1 MRRMAARH
9 RPELQPVVTLAD
21 IRRVRE
27 VADAVYLDPK
37 VEEYILDVVLATR
50 EPSAFRLER
59 LETLIEYGAS
69 PRATIYLAQAAKVH
83 AFMEGRDLRHAAG
96 REDDRSRRAAPPGPA
111 HLRGRGAGPRLRRR
125 CCATS
130 STPSTFRS
138 PRPWLRPLRRRA
150 TNAPRSRAALPE
162 PTLSPE
168 LFAKIRGIQIRAQ
181 RLVTD
186 LFAGEYESAFKG
198 RGMEFEQ
205 VREYL
210 PGDDLRLIDWNVT
223 ARMDHPY
230 VKQHREERELTVM
243 LLVDTSASTDFGTTD
258 KSKSE
263 VAAEVAA
270 LLAYTAIKSHDRV
283 GLIAFSD
290 QVELYIPPKKGRGH
304 VWRVIRAILTL
315 EPSHRGTD
323 LGAALDYLGRVSR
336 RRAVAFLISDFWD
349 AGFDDRLR
357 VAARRH
363 DLTAIPVLDRRE
375 AELPPVGIVELQDA
389 ETGEVVWLDTFD
401 RKGAADYRER
411 GRRQRAA
418 RTELLRSCRVGEIE
432 LWTDEPYVDA
442 IVRYFRARERRRGRG
457 R

>member
-1 MRRMAARH
+1 MLTSISKNPTPLAPRTAH
-9 RPELQPVVTLAD
+9 RAEDGTSGATLA
-21 IRRVRE
+21 
-27 VADAVYLDPK
+27 
-37 VEEYILDVVLATR
+37 
-50 EPSAFRLER
+50 
-59 LETLIEYGAS
+59 
-69 PRATIYLAQAAKVH
+69 
-83 AFMEGRDLRHAAG
+83 
-96 REDDRSRRAAPPGPA
+96 
-111 HLRGRGAGPRLRRR
+111 
-125 CCATS
+125 
-130 STPSTFRS
+130 
-138 PRPWLRPLRRRA
+138 
-150 TNAPRSRAALPE
+150 
-162 PTLSPE
+162 PE

-205 VREYL
+205 VREYQ

-243 LLVDTSASTDFGTTD
+243 LLVDTSASTDFGTMD
-258 KSKSE
+258 KVKSE

-375 AELPPVGIVELQDA
+375 AELPPVGIVELEDA
-389 ETGEVVWLDTFD
+389 ESGETMWLDTFD
-401 RKGAADYRER
+401 RKAVAQYREQ
-411 GRRQRAA
+411 GRRARAA
-418 RTELLRSCRVGEIE
+418 RTELLRACKVGEIE

>member
-1 MRRMAARH
+1 MR
-9 RPELQPVVTLAD
+9 E
-21 IRRVRE
+21 
-27 VADAVYLDPK
+27 ADADH
-37 VEEYILDVVLATR
+37 
-50 EPSAFRLER
+50 
-59 LETLIEYGAS
+59 G
-69 PRATIYLAQAAKVH
+69 
-83 AFMEGRDLRHAAG
+83 
-96 REDDRSRRAAPPGPA
+96 
-111 HLRGRGAGPRLRRR
+111 
-125 CCATS
+125 
-130 STPSTFRS
+130 
-138 PRPWLRPLRRRA
+138 
-150 TNAPRSRAALPE
+150 
-162 PTLSPE
+162 PTLSAE

-205 VREYL
+205 VREYQ

-243 LLVDTSASTDFGTTD
+243 LLVDISASTDFGTAA
-258 KSKSE
+258 KPKSE

-270 LLAYTAIKSHDRV
+270 LLAYTAITSHDRV

-323 LGAALDYLGRVSR
+323 LGAALDYLGRVCR
-336 RRAVAFLISDFWD
+336 RRAVAFLISDFW
-349 AGFDDRLR
+349 AEGFEDRLR
-357 VAARRH
+357 VTARRH

-375 AELPPVGIVELQDA
+375 AELPPVGIVELEDA
-389 ETGEVVWLDTFD
+389 ETGEVRWLDTFD
-401 RKGAADYRER
+401 RKAVAELRER
-411 GRRQRAA
+411 ARRARQA

-442 IVRYFRARERRRGRG
+442 IVRYFRARERRKARGR
-457 R
+457 

>member
-1 MRRMAARH
+1 
-9 RPELQPVVTLAD
+9 
-21 IRRVRE
+21 
-27 VADAVYLDPK
+27 VASTA
-37 VEEYILDVVLATR
+37 
-50 EPSAFRLER
+50 S
-59 LETLIEYGAS
+59 S
-69 PRATIYLAQAAKVH
+69 PRP
-83 AFMEGRDLRHAAG
+83 D
-96 REDDRSRRAAPPGPA
+96 RAAPPPGEA
-111 HLRGRGAGPRLRRR
+111 
-125 CCATS
+125 
-130 STPSTFRS
+130 
-138 PRPWLRPLRRRA
+138 
-150 TNAPRSRAALPE
+150 
-162 PTLSPE
+162 TLSPE

-198 RGMEFEQ
+198 RGMEFEE
-205 VREYL
+205 VREYQ

-223 ARMDHPY
+223 ARMNHPY

-243 LLVDTSASTDFGTTD
+243 LLVDTSASTDFGTTG
-258 KSKSE
+258 KLKSE

-323 LGAALDYLGRVSR
+323 LAAALDYLGRVCR
-336 RRAVAFLISDFWD
+336 RRAVAFLLSDFWD
-349 AGFDDRLR
+349 QGAPTRLDDRLR

-375 AELPPVGIVELQDA
+375 AELPAVGIVELQDA

-401 RKGAADYRER
+401 RKAVAAYAER
-411 GRRQRAA
+411 ARRDRQA
-418 RTELLRSCRVGEIE
+418 RTELLRACKVGEIE

-442 IVRYFRARERRRGRG
+442 IVRYFRARERQRGRG

>member
-1 MRRMAARH
+1 M
-9 RPELQPVVTLAD
+9 
-21 IRRVRE
+21 
-27 VADAVYLDPK
+27 
-37 VEEYILDVVLATR
+37 
-50 EPSAFRLER
+50 
-59 LETLIEYGAS
+59 
-69 PRATIYLAQAAKVH
+69 
-83 AFMEGRDLRHAAG
+83 
-96 REDDRSRRAAPPGPA
+96 
-111 HLRGRGAGPRLRRR
+111 
-125 CCATS
+125 
-130 STPSTFRS
+130 
-138 PRPWLRPLRRRA
+138 
-150 TNAPRSRAALPE
+150 
-162 PTLSPE
+162 LSPE

-205 VREYL
+205 VREYQ
-210 PGDDLRLIDWNVT
+210 PGDDLRLVDWNVT
-223 ARMDHPY
+223 ARMNHPY

-243 LLVDTSASTDFGTTD
+243 LLVDTSASTDFGTAG
-258 KSKSE
+258 KVKSE

-323 LGAALDYLGRVSR
+323 LAAALDYLGRVSR
-336 RRAVAFLISDFWD
+336 RRAVAFLLSDFWD

-389 ETGEVVWLDTFD
+389 ETGAVVWLDTFD
-401 RKGAADYRER
+401 RKAVADYRER
-411 GRRQRAA
+411 GRRERLA
-418 RTELLRSCRVGEIE
+418 RSELLRSCRVGEIE

-442 IVRYFRARERRRGRG
+442 IVRYFRARERRKGRG

>member
-1 MRRMAARH
+1 MARTA
-9 RPELQPVVTLAD
+9 
-21 IRRVRE
+21 
-27 VADAVYLDPK
+27 
-37 VEEYILDVVLATR
+37 
-50 EPSAFRLER
+50 S
-59 LETLIEYGAS
+59 S
-69 PRATIYLAQAAKVH
+69 PRN
-83 AFMEGRDLRHAAG
+83 E
-96 REDDRSRRAAPPGPA
+96 SAPQSGGTPA
-111 HLRGRGAGPRLRRR
+111 
-125 CCATS
+125 
-130 STPSTFRS
+130 
-138 PRPWLRPLRRRA
+138 
-150 TNAPRSRAALPE
+150 

-205 VREYL
+205 VREYQ

-243 LLVDTSASTDFGTTD
+243 LLVDTSASTDFGSTD
-258 KSKSE
+258 KLKSE

-349 AGFDDRLR
+349 GGFDDRLR

-401 RKGAADYRER
+401 RKGTADYQER
-411 GRRQRAA
+411 GRRQRAQ

>member
-1 MRRMAARH
+1 MART
-9 RPELQPVVTLAD
+9 V
-21 IRRVRE
+21 
-27 VADAVYLDPK
+27 
-37 VEEYILDVVLATR
+37 
-50 EPSAFRLER
+50 S
-59 LETLIEYGAS
+59 S
-69 PRATIYLAQAAKVH
+69 PRN
-83 AFMEGRDLRHAAG
+83 EG
-96 REDDRSRRAAPPGPA
+96 APQ
-111 HLRGRGAGPRLRRR
+111 
-125 CCATS
+125 S
-130 STPSTFRS
+130 SG
-138 PRPWLRPLRRRA
+138 
-150 TNAPRSRAALPE
+150 
-162 PTLSPE
+162 LSPE

-205 VREYL
+205 VREYQ
-210 PGDDLRLIDWNVT
+210 PGDDLRFIDWNVT

-243 LLVDTSASTDFGTTD
+243 LLVDTSASTDFGSTD
-258 KSKSE
+258 KLKSE

-349 AGFDDRLR
+349 GGFDDRLR

-375 AELPPVGIVELQDA
+375 AELPPVGIVELRDA

-401 RKGAADYRER
+401 RKGVADYRER
-411 GRRQRAA
+411 SRRQRAE

-432 LWTDEPYVDA
+432 LWTDEAYVDA
-442 IVRYFRARERRRGRG
+442 IVRYFRARERRQGRG

>member
-1 MRRMAARH
+1 VVSTASSSRH
-9 RPELQPVVTLAD
+9 ENV
-21 IRRVRE
+21 
-27 VADAVYLDPK
+27 
-37 VEEYILDVVLATR
+37 
-50 EPSAFRLER
+50 
-59 LETLIEYGAS
+59 
-69 PRATIYLAQAAKVH
+69 
-83 AFMEGRDLRHAAG
+83 
-96 REDDRSRRAAPPGPA
+96 APPSGEA
-111 HLRGRGAGPRLRRR
+111 
-125 CCATS
+125 
-130 STPSTFRS
+130 
-138 PRPWLRPLRRRA
+138 
-150 TNAPRSRAALPE
+150 
-162 PTLSPE
+162 TLSPE

-198 RGMEFEQ
+198 RGMEFEE
-205 VREYL
+205 VREYQ
-210 PGDDLRLIDWNVT
+210 PGDDLRFIDWNVT
-223 ARMDHPY
+223 ARMNHPY

-243 LLVDTSASTDFGTTD
+243 LLVDTSASTDFGTTG
-258 KSKSE
+258 KAKSE

-323 LGAALDYLGRVSR
+323 LAAALDYLGRVSR
-336 RRAVAFLISDFWD
+336 RRAVAFLLSDFWD
-349 AGFDDRLR
+349 QGFDDRLR

-401 RKGAADYRER
+401 RKAVAEYAERARRER
-411 GRRQRAA
+411 LA
-418 RTELLRSCRVGEIE
+418 RTELLRNCKVGEIE

-442 IVRYFRARERRRGRG
+442 IVRYFRARERWRARGR
-457 R
+457 

>member
-1 MRRMAARH
+1 M
-9 RPELQPVVTLAD
+9 
-21 IRRVRE
+21 
-27 VADAVYLDPK
+27 
-37 VEEYILDVVLATR
+37 
-50 EPSAFRLER
+50 
-59 LETLIEYGAS
+59 
-69 PRATIYLAQAAKVH
+69 
-83 AFMEGRDLRHAAG
+83 
-96 REDDRSRRAAPPGPA
+96 
-111 HLRGRGAGPRLRRR
+111 
-125 CCATS
+125 
-130 STPSTFRS
+130 
-138 PRPWLRPLRRRA
+138 
-150 TNAPRSRAALPE
+150 
-162 PTLSPE
+162 LSPE

-205 VREYL
+205 VREYQ

-243 LLVDTSASTDFGTTD
+243 LLVDTSASTDFGSTD
-258 KSKSE
+258 RLKSE

-349 AGFDDRLR
+349 GGFDDRLR

-375 AELPPVGIVELQDA
+375 AELPPVGIIELQDA

-401 RKGAADYRER
+401 RKGAADYQER
-411 GRRQRAA
+411 GRRQRAQ